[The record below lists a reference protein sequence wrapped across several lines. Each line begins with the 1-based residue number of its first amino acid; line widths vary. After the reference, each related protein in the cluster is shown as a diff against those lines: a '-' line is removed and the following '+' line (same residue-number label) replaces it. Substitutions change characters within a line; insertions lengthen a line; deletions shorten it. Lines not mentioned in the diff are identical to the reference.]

1 LTTPSLLSRGTR
13 LFTTRL
19 ACTVKPFGI
28 EADRG
33 TLSPRYLEMPEA
45 PRKQAEGSG
54 WWPSVET
61 EVEAKGAAHQ
71 GTGAAVFVAGV
82 TALFSVLA
90 MFDIRILPGFS
101 PLSLVDAGLF
111 AIVAWRIYRMS
122 RAWALVGLL
131 GYVSERAYSIM
142 RMVRRRR
149 RAGSSELSFC
159 WASSMVCAAHSLIA
173 GCPRLEIDSLLLA
186 STPRPESICRES
198 KVWISGKPKYKKA
211 LIGTSAPHTDHLRGA
226 KS

>member
-1 LTTPSLLSRGTR
+1 
-13 LFTTRL
+13 
-19 ACTVKPFGI
+19 
-28 EADRG
+28 
-33 TLSPRYLEMPEA
+33 MPEA
-45 PRKQAEGSG
+45 PKKQAAGRG

-71 GTGAAVFVAGV
+71 GAGAAVFVASV

-131 GYVSERAYSIM
+131 EIGRAS
-142 RMVRRRR
+142 
-149 RAGSSELSFC
+149 
-159 WASSMVCAAHSLIA
+159 
-173 GCPRLEIDSLLLA
+173 
-186 STPRPESICRES
+186 CRER
-198 KVWISGKPKYKKA
+198 VELWG
-211 LIGTSAPHTDHLRGA
+211 GG
-226 KS
+226 